1 MRKKKNRVKRRTES
15 KVRRENNENFIM
27 LPTVDFCFKELMN
40 NEKVRQG
47 FIAAVLGK
55 NPAEIRRT
63 TLIPTELLKDSPD
76 DKLGILDVMVELE
89 DGEKLNMEMQVPYFE
104 FWPNRVL
111 FYECKVY
118 TGQIKKGESYEVLKP
133 CIHVSILDF
142 IHFSQDN
149 RCYRKITFCDVETGE
164 QYTDLMEL
172 HILELKKLPEEDQ
185 NEEGVIRWMRFLSGK
200 TRKEF
205 EDMAEKDEYI
215 EEAYNELKR
224 LSLDEKKRLEYE
236 ARERALL
243 DYNTQMRSA
252 ERRGEKRGF
261 ERGEKCGFE
270 RGEKCG
276 FERGEK
282 RGFER
287 GEKQGFELGEKH
299 GAQETLKSLTERMR
313 KMGKST
319 EEIAEILE
327 LSVEKVKKFG
337 KEEEQSGG
345 DDA

>member
-1 MRKKKNRVKRRTES
+1 MMEVENMRQKKRKRKANIKYRGKNETNGAVKLIDKNS
-15 KVRRENNENFIM
+15 SNNENFIM
-27 LPTVDFCFKELMN
+27 LPMVDFCFKELMN
-40 NEKVRQG
+40 NEKVRLG

-55 NPAEIRRT
+55 EPSQIRRT
-63 TLIPTELLKDSPD
+63 TLIPTELRRDAPD

-89 DGEKLNMEMQVPYFE
+89 TGEKLNIEMQVPYFE
-104 FWPNRVL
+104 YWPSRVL
-111 FYECKVY
+111 FYECRIYV
-118 TGQIKKGESYEVLKP
+118 GQIKKGESYEVLKP

-142 IHFSQDN
+142 IHFPQDN
-149 RCYRKITFCDVETGE
+149 RCYRKIALCDVETGE
-164 QYTDLMEL
+164 QYTDLLEL

-185 NEEGVIRWMRFLSGK
+185 NEEGVIRWMRFLGGK

-261 ERGEKCGFE
+261 ERGEK
-270 RGEKCG
+270 RGI
-276 FERGEK
+276 
-282 RGFER
+282 
-287 GEKQGFELGEKH
+287 ELGEWS
-299 GAQETLKSLTERMR
+299 ALKKLVE
-313 KMGKST
+313 KKLEKGNAP
-319 EEIAEILE
+319 EEIADILE
-327 LSVEKVKKFG
+327 MDISEVTKIAEEWKKETSR
-337 KEEEQSGG
+337 KK
-345 DDA
+345 

>member
-1 MRKKKNRVKRRTES
+1 MRRKDKEKKN
-15 KVRRENNENFIM
+15 NNENFIM

-40 NEKVRQG
+40 NEKVRKG

-55 NPAEIRRT
+55 DPAQIRRT
-63 TLIPTELLKDSPD
+63 TLIPTELRKDSPD

-89 DGEKLNMEMQVPYFE
+89 SGEKLNMEMQVPYFE
-104 FWPNRVL
+104 YWPSRVL

-118 TGQIKKGESYEVLKP
+118 TGQIRKGESYEVLKP

-142 IHFSQDN
+142 IHFPQDN
-149 RCYRKITFCDVETGE
+149 RCYRKIAFCDVETGE

-200 TRKEF
+200 NQKEF
-205 EDMAEKDEYI
+205 EDMAGKDEYI

-252 ERRGEKRGF
+252 ERRGEKRGI
-261 ERGEKCGFE
+261 EI
-270 RGEKCG
+270 
-276 FERGEK
+276 GEK
-282 RGFER
+282 RGIEI
-287 GEKQGFELGEKH
+287 GEKRGIEIGEKH
-299 GAQETLKSLTERMR
+299 GLEIGEKRGIELGEQSAMKRLVIKKLEKGTAP
-313 KMGKST
+313 

-327 LSVEKVKKFG
+327 MDISEVSRIAAEW
-337 KEEEQSGG
+337 KEE
-345 DDA
+345 ALRKK

>member
-1 MRKKKNRVKRRTES
+1 MRRKDKEKKN
-15 KVRRENNENFIM
+15 NNENFIM

-40 NEKVRQG
+40 NEKVRKG

-55 NPAEIRRT
+55 DPAQIRRT
-63 TLIPTELLKDSPD
+63 TLIPTELRKDSPD

-89 DGEKLNMEMQVPYFE
+89 GGEKLNMEMQVPYFE
-104 FWPNRVL
+104 YWPSRVL

-118 TGQIKKGESYEVLKP
+118 TGQIRKGESYEVLKP

-142 IHFSQDN
+142 IHFPQDN
-149 RCYRKITFCDVETGE
+149 RCYRKIAFCDVETGE

-200 TRKEF
+200 NQKEF
-205 EDMAEKDEYI
+205 EDMAGKDEYI

-252 ERRGEKRGF
+252 ERRGEKRGI
-261 ERGEKCGFE
+261 EI
-270 RGEKCG
+270 
-276 FERGEK
+276 GEK
-282 RGFER
+282 RGI
-287 GEKQGFELGEKH
+287 ELGEQSAMKRLVIKKLEK
-299 GAQETLKSLTERMR
+299 GTAL
-313 KMGKST
+313 

-327 LSVEKVKKFG
+327 MDISEVSEIAEEWKKEQM
-337 KEEEQSGG
+337 EENFLKLV
-345 DDA
+345 